1 MTGRTVRLL
10 SDEIEWHYGTPG
22 ENGNPM
28 SLVVAANFTDGV
40 VLGTD
45 TSVNLP
51 GPPSDYD
58 GTLPPGISQLGS
70 VLKVFEGRETL
81 FPLGQRPIG
90 IAIYGTPRIGNRS
103 IESYLHEFVA
113 SDPNGIISGETTVQ
127 TIAEG
132 LREFFAQLHESIVLP
147 FSEEFRKRPYDQ
159 IPEQERPS
167 FGFVL
172 GGYSARS
179 YSGEIWQVYVPTHKE
194 PIQLRKQGDYSLNWI
209 GSIDQINRYLK
220 GYSDD
225 MLAELRQYIL
235 KTHPTVFSPEEQNE
249 INAIVAK
256 SEYVMPTSVMPLG
269 VGVEFVRF
277 LIGLSINHHRFAMG
291 PAFVAGGPK
300 IGIASYASKH
310 FEILGDNAKQ

>member
-1 MTGRTVRLL
+1 MIGRAVRLPC
-10 SDEIEWHYGTPG
+10 DKIEWHYVAPRG
-22 ENGNPM
+22 NGKSM
-28 SLVVAANFTDGV
+28 SLVVAANFNDGV

-58 GTLPPGISQLGS
+58 EAIPPGIAQFGS

-81 FPLGQRPIG
+81 FPLGERPIG
-90 IAIYGTPRIGNRS
+90 VAIYGTPQIGNRS
-103 IESYLHEFVA
+103 IESYLQEFVV

-127 TIAEG
+127 MIAEE
-132 LREFFAQLHESIVLP
+132 LRKFFAQLHEGIVVP
-147 FSEEFRKRPYDQ
+147 FLEKFRKKSYDQ
-159 IPEQERPS
+159 IPEQERPD

-172 GGYSARS
+172 GGYSAKS
-179 YSGEIWQVYVPTHKE
+179 YSGEIWQVYVPAHLE
-194 PIQLRKQGDYSLNWI
+194 PIQLRKPGDHSFNWI

-220 GYSDD
+220 GYSDN
-225 MLAELRQYIL
+225 MLAELRQYIE
-235 KTHPTVFSPEEQNE
+235 KTHPNSFSPEEQNE

-256 SEYVMPTSVMPLG
+256 SEYVLPTSVMPLA
-269 VGVEFVRF
+269 VGIEFVRF

-300 IGIASYASKH
+300 IGVASYTGKP
-310 FEILGDNAKQ
+310 FEIL